1 MIRHYLKLI
10 WNRKR
15 SNLLIMVE
23 IFLSFLVVFGVIT
36 IGLRYADTYRRP
48 LGFSREDVWAV
59 SMNLRTLNMEGAA
72 PTMPPEVLET
82 YRQVLVAARELPE
95 VLSVAGVTSTP
106 YGHSHW
112 TSGSDFGP
120 WRLRYAVARTTDAF
134 ATVLGLELTRGRWFD
149 SRDDGASWVPVVINQ
164 RLATEIFGAKDPVGN
179 AIPQEK
185 NLDGTLSTELRVV
198 GVVREYRQDGEIPG
212 AHTPDNYLFQ
222 RHNLDDATHRPP
234 DNLVLKV
241 RRGTTA
247 VFEEKLVRRL
257 QAAAP
262 DWSFE
267 VQTLDAMREDWM
279 QESLAPLLG
288 AGVIAG
294 FLILMVGMGLT
305 GVLWQTVTQRT
316 REVGLRRA
324 KGATI
329 GDIRVQILGELVV
342 MTSIAVLAGTALAVQ
357 FPLLK
362 LVDFVPAGVYS
373 VSLVVSAACIYLL
386 TIACAW
392 YPSRMAT
399 AIQPAEALHYE

>member
-15 SNLLIMVE
+15 SNVLIMVE
-23 IFLSFLVVFGVIT
+23 IFLSFLVVFGVTT

-48 LGFSREDVWAV
+48 LGFSREGVWV
-59 SMNLRTLNMEGAA
+59 VNVNMRSIVREDQSNL
-72 PTMPPEVLET
+72 PPEELET
-82 YRQVLVAARELPE
+82 YRQLLAAARELPE
-95 VLSVAGVTSTP
+95 VVAVAGVTSAP

-112 TSGSDFGP
+112 TSGSDLGG
-120 WRLRYAVARTTDAF
+120 WRLRYAVAQTTDDLAR
-134 ATVLGLELTRGRWFD
+134 VLSLELTRGRWFD
-149 SRDDGASWVPVVINQ
+149 SRDDGASFVPVVINE
-164 RLATEIFGAKDPVGN
+164 RLATEIFGAKNPVGN

-185 NLDGTLSTELRVV
+185 NRDGTLETEMRVV
-198 GVVREYRQDGEIPG
+198 GVVREYRQDGEFPE
-212 AHTPDNYLFQ
+212 ARAPENYLFR
-222 RHNLDDATHRPP
+222 RHGLDDATRRPP

-241 RRGTTA
+241 RAGTTA

-257 QAAAP
+257 QAAAR

-267 VQTLDAMREDWM
+267 VSTLDQMRDDWM
-279 QESLAPLLG
+279 QETLTPLLA
-288 AGVIAG
+288 AGVVAG

-329 GDIRVQILGELVV
+329 ADIRVQILGELVV
-342 MTSIAVLAGTALAVQ
+342 MTSVAVLAGVAVVVQ

-362 LVDFVPAGVYS
+362 LIDFVPAPIYS
-373 VSLVVSAACIYLL
+373 ASLVVSAGCIYLL
-386 TIACAW
+386 TVACAW

>member
-23 IFLSFLVVFGVIT
+23 IFLSFLVVFGVMT

-48 LGFSREDVWAV
+48 LGFSREDVWTVAV
-59 SMNLRTLNMEGAA
+59 DMRSINMEDAD
-72 PTMPPEVLET
+72 TLPPEVLET
-82 YRQVLVAARELPE
+82 YRQLLAAARELPE
-95 VLSVAGVTSTP
+95 VVAVAGVTSTP

-112 TSGSDFGP
+112 TSGSTFGA
-120 WRLRYAVARTTDAF
+120 WRLRYAVAQATDGLAD
-134 ATVLGLELTRGRWFD
+134 VLGLELTRGRWFD
-149 SRDDGASWVPVVINQ
+149 GSDDGASFVPVVINE
-164 RLATEIFGAKDPVGN
+164 RLAAEIFRSKNPVGN

-185 NLDGTLSTELRVV
+185 NRDGTLDTEMRVV
-198 GVVREYRQDGEIPG
+198 GVVREYRQDGEFPE
-212 AHTPDNYLFQ
+212 ARAPENYLFR
-222 RHNLDDATHRPP
+222 RHNLADATHRPP

-247 VFEEKLVRRL
+247 AFEEKLMKRM
-257 QAAAP
+257 QAAAK

-267 VQTLDAMREDWM
+267 VHTLDDLRDDWM
-279 QESLAPLLG
+279 TESLTPLLA

-329 GDIRVQILGELVV
+329 RDIRVQILGELVV
-342 MTSIAVLAGTALAVQ
+342 MTSVAVLAGTAVVVQ

-362 LVDFVPAGVYS
+362 LIDFVPGGVYAA
-373 VSLVVSAACIYLL
+373 SLVVSAGCIYLL
-386 TIACAW
+386 TVACAW
-392 YPSRMAT
+392 YPSRLAT
-399 AIQPAEALHYE
+399 SIQPAEALHYE

>member
-15 SNLLIMVE
+15 SNILIMVE
-23 IFLSFLVVFGVIT
+23 IFLSFLVVFGVMT

-48 LGFSREDVWAV
+48 LGFSRDNVWVVAVNMRLHLEDESA
-59 SMNLRTLNMEGAA
+59 L
-72 PTMPPEVLET
+72 PPEVLET
-82 YRQVLVAARELPE
+82 YRQLLVAVRELPE
-95 VLSVAGVTSTP
+95 VVETAGASSTP
-106 YGHSHW
+106 YAHSHW

-120 WRLRYAVARTTDAF
+120 WRLRYAVCQATDGF
-134 ATVLGLELTRGRWFD
+134 AKVLGIELTQGRWFD
-149 SRDDGASWVPVVINQ
+149 SRDDGATYVPVIINEV
-164 RLATEIFGAKDPVGN
+164 LAREIFGGKNPIGN

-185 NLDGTLSTELRVV
+185 NHDGTLETELRVV
-198 GVVREYRQDGEIPG
+198 GVVRDYRQDGEFPG
-212 AHTPDNYLFQ
+212 AGEPDNYLFR
-222 RHNLDDATHRPP
+222 RHNLSDATRRPP

-241 RRGTTA
+241 KPGTTA
-247 VFEEKLVRRL
+247 AFEEKLVRRL
-257 QAAAP
+257 QAVAR

-267 VQTLDAMREDWM
+267 VDTLDHMRDDWTT
-279 QESLAPLLG
+279 EVLGPVLAG
-288 AGVIAG
+288 AVVAG

-342 MTSIAVLAGTALAVQ
+342 MTSAAVIAGTAVVIQ

-362 LVDFVPAGVYS
+362 LVGFVPAGVY
-373 VSLVVSAACIYLL
+373 VLSLVVSAACIYLL
-386 TIACAW
+386 TMACAW

>member
-1 MIRHYLKLI
+1 VIRHYLKLI

-23 IFLSFLVVFGVIT
+23 IFLSFLVVFGVVT

-59 SMNLRTLNMEGAA
+59 QVDIRSITMEDQDVS
-72 PTMPPEVLET
+72 PEVLET
-82 YRQVLVAARELPE
+82 YRQLLSAARELPE
-95 VLSVAGVTSTP
+95 VVAAAGVSSAP

-112 TSGSDFGP
+112 TSGSDFGS
-120 WRLRYAVARTTDAF
+120 WRLRYAVAQATDDF
-134 ATVLGLELTRGRWFD
+134 ARVVGLELTRGRWFD
-149 SRDDGASWVPVVINQ
+149 SRDDGANYVPVVINE
-164 RLATEIFGAKDPVGN
+164 RLADEIFGGKNPVGN
-179 AIPQEK
+179 AVPQEK
-185 NLDGTLSTELRVV
+185 NRDGTMDPEMRVV
-198 GVVREYRQDGEIPG
+198 GVVREYRQDGELPG
-212 AHTPDNYLFQ
+212 SRTPENYLFR
-222 RHNLDDATHRPP
+222 RHNLDDAAHRPP
-234 DNLVLKV
+234 DNLLVKV

-247 VFEEKLVRRL
+247 AFEEKLVRRL
-257 QAAAP
+257 QAAAR

-267 VQTLDAMREDWM
+267 VQTLDQMRDDWF
-279 QESLAPLLG
+279 QETLTPLL
-288 AGVIAG
+288 AGGVVAG

-329 GDIRVQILGELVV
+329 ADIRVQILGELVV
-342 MTSIAVLAGTALAVQ
+342 MTSVALLAGAAVVVQ

-362 LVDFVPAGVYS
+362 LIDFVPAGVYTA
-373 VSLVVSAACIYLL
+373 SLVVSAACIYLL
-386 TIACAW
+386 TVACAW

-399 AIQPAEALHYE
+399 RIQPAEALHYE

>member
-23 IFLSFLVVFGVIT
+23 IFLSFLVVFGVMT

-59 SMNLRTLNMEGAA
+59 SINLRSLNMEGAA
-72 PTMPPEVLET
+72 TTMPPEVLET
-82 YRQVLVAARELPE
+82 YRQVIGAARELPE

-120 WRLRYAVARTTDAF
+120 WNLRYGVARTTDAF
-134 ATVLGLELTRGRWFD
+134 AKVLGLELTRGRWFD

-164 RLATEIFGAKDPVGN
+164 RLATEIFGAKDAVGN

-222 RHNLDDATHRPP
+222 RHNLDDATRRPP

-267 VQTLDAMREDWM
+267 VQTLDQMRDDWM
-279 QESLAPLLG
+279 QESLAPLLA

-373 VSLVVSAACIYLL
+373 ASLVISAACIYLL
-386 TIACAW
+386 TVACAW
-392 YPSRMAT
+392 YPSRLAT
-399 AIQPAEALHYE
+399 GIQPAEALHYE

>member
-1 MIRHYLKLI
+1 
-10 WNRKR
+10 
-15 SNLLIMVE
+15 
-23 IFLSFLVVFGVIT
+23 
-36 IGLRYADTYRRP
+36 
-48 LGFSREDVWAV
+48 
-59 SMNLRTLNMEGAA
+59 
-72 PTMPPEVLET
+72 MPPEVLET

-120 WRLRYAVARTTDAF
+120 WNLRYAVARTTDAF
-134 ATVLGLELTRGRWFD
+134 PAVLGLELTRGRWFD

-234 DNLVLKV
+234 DSLVLKV

-279 QESLAPLLG
+279 QESLAPLLA

-342 MTSIAVLAGTALAVQ
+342 MTSVAVVAGTAVVVQ

-362 LVDFVPAGVYS
+362 LIDFVPATVFS
-373 VSLVVSAACIYLL
+373 ASLVISAACIYLL
-386 TIACAW
+386 TVACAW
-392 YPSRMAT
+392 YPSRLAT
-399 AIQPAEALHYE
+399 GIQPAEALHYE